1 MEKKDVK
8 LLITGAIALFLAC
21 FLGIITIALFI
32 IKLGNKAIEYAGF
45 RRLIKTTV
53 SFWDKDREGLS

>member
-21 FLGIITIALFI
+21 FLGIITLVLFAV
-32 IKLGNKAIEYAGF
+32 KLGGKAMEYDWKGTF
-45 RRLIKTTV
+45 GQVTTQV
-53 SFWDKDREGLS
+53 ESIGD

>member
-21 FLGIITIALFI
+21 FLGIITLVLFAV
-32 IKLGNKAIEYAGF
+32 KLGGKAMEYDWKSAFGQTDGVVQE
-45 RRLIKTTV
+45 IG
-53 SFWDKDREGLS
+53 D